1 MTGPV
6 LLRCDGR
13 QFGYLG
19 NLYAAA
25 GQRAPIAIRRAVK
38 RKGEK
43 ARGLMTRAVRD
54 MLGTKLREVRRRIRG
69 RMLGPASYGI
79 IARGT
84 INLKEFP
91 TVQTHKGVRVG
102 VVPNDWVQGE
112 EHLPIAF
119 QAKTGRPSSQPGN
132 AAKRRGTLGGRIVYG
147 VGKGRRQGFRSVA
160 GVMLPMAFI
169 DQRSQAEFNRVAA
182 ELPAE
187 MAHQLWVV
195 VEGLDVRAMKRR
207 AARATYMQTVPS
219 RRNR

>member
-1 MTGPV
+1 MIAPV

-13 QFGYLG
+13 AFGHLG

-25 GQRAPIAIRRAVK
+25 GKRAPIAIRRAVR
-38 RKGEK
+38 RKGEQ
-43 ARGLMTRAVRD
+43 ARGKMTRAVRD
-54 MLGTKLREVRRRIRG
+54 MLGVKLREVRRRIRG
-69 RMLGPASYGI
+69 RMVGPASYEI
-79 IARGT
+79 AARGL

-91 TVQTHKGVRVG
+91 TVQTHKGVKVG
-102 VVPNDWVQGE
+102 IVPSDWVKGE

-147 VGKGRRQGFRSVA
+147 VGKGRRQGFRSVG
-160 GVMLPMAFI
+160 GVMVPMAFI
-169 DQRSQAEFNRVAA
+169 DSRSQSEFNRVAA

-195 VEGLDVRAMKRR
+195 VEGLDVKAMRGRMARGAYMRTLR
-207 AARATYMQTVPS
+207 AAKGR
-219 RRNR
+219 